1 MHYDDEAHPG
11 FNPHDVVNIVRDAHE
26 YFKES
31 NVDERYEAVAL
42 DLIRRYVSTEG
53 RPRELEPL
61 YAASLYLVT
70 RHPWSHPNPLTRTE
84 FASKLR
90 IKESSLEWY
99 TESIIE
105 KLGFEVFHDHGQLPF
120 YIDPRGTISSV
131 INSVVR
137 TSVSEEVV
145 LGIVR
150 GGAVAPSALAERIV
164 ERLCRIVKILPNAFE
179 RDLFT
184 IVEKKIEEQSGRL
197 LAELKQGAAMGL

>member
-1 MHYDDEAHPG
+1 MHYHEEARTG
-11 FNPHDVVNIVRDAHE
+11 FNPQEVVETVRDAHE
-26 YFKES
+26 YFKEN

-42 DLIRRYVSTEG
+42 DLIRRYVSTEE

-84 FASKLR
+84 FATKLR
-90 IKESSLEWY
+90 LKESSLEWY
-99 TESIIE
+99 ADSLIE
-105 KLGFEVFHDHGQLPF
+105 KLGFSVFHDQSQLPF
-120 YIDPRGTISSV
+120 YIDPQGTIASV

-137 TSVSEEVV
+137 TSVNEEVV

-164 ERLCRIVKILPNAFE
+164 ERLCKVVKILPNAFE

-184 IVEKKIEEQSGRL
+184 LVEKKIEEESEKL
-197 LAELKQGAAMGL
+197 LTELNQTLAMGL

>member
-1 MHYDDEAHPG
+1 VHHSEKTHPG
-11 FNPHDVVNIVRDAHE
+11 FNAHDVVETVRDAHE
-26 YFKES
+26 YFKEN

-42 DLIRRYVSTEG
+42 DLIRRYISMEG
-53 RPRELEPL
+53 KPRELEPL

-99 TESIIE
+99 ADSIIE
-105 KLGFEVFHDHGQLPF
+105 KLGFDVFHDHSQLPF
-120 YIDPRGTISSV
+120 YVDPRGTISSV
-131 INSVVR
+131 IDSVVR

-150 GGAVAPSALAERIV
+150 GGAVAPSVLAERIV
-164 ERLCRIVKILPNAFE
+164 ERLCRVVKILPNAFE

-184 IVEKKIEEQSGRL
+184 LVEKKIGEQSERL
-197 LAELKQGAAMGL
+197 LAELNQRTAMGL